1 MTVDRSTGVV
11 GTVVA
16 VVGGVVVA
24 GDTVVG
30 DVLTRSVVSPPSRT
44 TANVRPPTNTT
55 RTATVNRTQ
64 RVLID
69 DSFVAAR
76 PACDEAPVRGRGEQP
91 YTPTGA
97 RPDDERLVDERR
109 PMVRTID
116 TVRRWGVAVEP
127 AETIR
132 DTAQLMDEAGVG
144 AVAVVDG
151 EALVGIVTDRD
162 LVRRALARDY
172 PGDAR
177 IDAVMSS
184 PVVTIDADA
193 DLHEAYAVFRTHAV
207 RRLAVTSGGRFVG
220 TVTIDDLLI
229 DLAADLSDLA
239 RPVTAEVLFAHRDS
253 EAPAVT
259 S

>member
-1 MTVDRSTGVV
+1 MTVDRSTGAAGAVV
-11 GTVVA
+11 PVVA
-16 VVGGVVVA
+16 VVVVSR
-24 GDTVVG
+24 DTVVG
-30 DVLTRSVVSPPSRT
+30 DVVTRSVVSPLSPT
-44 TANVRPPTNTT
+44 TANVRPPTNAT

-69 DSFVAAR
+69 DSFVVAR
-76 PACDEAPVRGRGEQP
+76 PACDAAPARGRGEQP
-91 YTPTGA
+91 YTAAAA
-97 RPDDERLVDERR
+97 RSDDERLVDERR

-127 AETIR
+127 ATTIR
-132 DTAQLMDEAGVG
+132 DTAQLMEQAGVG

-162 LVRRALARDY
+162 LVRRALAREY

-177 IDAVMSS
+177 IDSVMSS

-207 RRLAVTSGGRFVG
+207 RRLAVTNDGRFVG